1 MTRVR
6 LSLKVRLVSVAALAT
21 VVVVSSGGV
30 LFYRNLEGEIS
41 SSTTTELRLRA
52 DDVAAVFAENRDENA
67 GAIPLLS
74 QVIDASGKV
83 VSPVGQ
89 ASLLQP
95 GEFEAAVASERV
107 INRPGAQIGAHARI
121 LARPVDM
128 ARGRVVIVVA
138 TSTEAVHA
146 AGTRL
151 VLLLLVT
158 GPSLAVVVAVLAWVL
173 TEAALRPVQRMSRR
187 AETISLQEFG
197 QQLPVPPGN
206 DEIAELGATLNRMLA
221 RIETTVARE
230 RAFIDDAS
238 HELRTPLAVLR
249 GELELAAQDPDDTEA
264 VRAGLAS
271 AIEETD
277 RIAGLAQ
284 DLLTLARAD
293 AGQVRTGTHRTD
305 LLDVSRSAV
314 ARVRARDGVT
324 VTVVGEAVCV
334 DGEERLLEQIVTNLV
349 ANAERHAR
357 GVVDVSV
364 SAVVGAARLT
374 VSDDGPGLP
383 PELLPRAFERFS
395 KADTARGRG
404 GTGLGLAIV
413 AALTAALGG
422 SVSVSNGAPL
432 PGGCVT
438 VEFPSV

>member
-107 INRPGAQIGAHARI
+107 INRPVAQIGAHARI

-151 VLLLLVT
+151 V
-158 GPSLAVVVAVLAWVL
+158 
-173 TEAALRPVQRMSRR
+173 
-187 AETISLQEFG
+187 
-197 QQLPVPPGN
+197 
-206 DEIAELGATLNRMLA
+206 
-221 RIETTVARE
+221 
-230 RAFIDDAS
+230 
-238 HELRTPLAVLR
+238 
-249 GELELAAQDPDDTEA
+249 
-264 VRAGLAS
+264 
-271 AIEETD
+271 
-277 RIAGLAQ
+277 
-284 DLLTLARAD
+284 
-293 AGQVRTGTHRTD
+293 
-305 LLDVSRSAV
+305 
-314 ARVRARDGVT
+314 
-324 VTVVGEAVCV
+324 
-334 DGEERLLEQIVTNLV
+334 
-349 ANAERHAR
+349 
-357 GVVDVSV
+357 
-364 SAVVGAARLT
+364 
-374 VSDDGPGLP
+374 
-383 PELLPRAFERFS
+383 
-395 KADTARGRG
+395 
-404 GTGLGLAIV
+404 
-413 AALTAALGG
+413 
-422 SVSVSNGAPL
+422 
-432 PGGCVT
+432 
-438 VEFPSV
+438 